1 MSKILPLQLKDL
13 IYPAISVEAVPMG
26 QDEYSKIANATE
38 FDPEALSIGF
48 RFEHEDASDRAS
60 AGMSINT
67 KDSGVGDGAPYII
80 KVKAFAVFNVPM
92 PEANDTSALRV
103 RRYAAAAALMGAI
116 REQIATL
123 TSRGPWGTAWLPLG
137 NLEAIAEPPQ
147 ANAEKITKPAAKK
160 AAAAK
165 KAK

>member
-1 MSKILPLQLKDL
+1 
-13 IYPAISVEAVPMG
+13 MG

>member
-26 QDEYSKIANATE
+26 QDAYSKIAHSNE
-38 FDPEALSIGF
+38 FDPEAISIGF
-48 RFEHEDASDRAS
+48 RFEHEDGSERAS

-80 KVKAFAVFNVPM
+80 KVKAFAVFQVPM
-92 PEANDTSALRV
+92 PEAHDIGALRA

-137 NLEAIAEPPQ
+137 NLEAIAEPPM
-147 ANAEKITKPAAKK
+147 KPVKPASKK